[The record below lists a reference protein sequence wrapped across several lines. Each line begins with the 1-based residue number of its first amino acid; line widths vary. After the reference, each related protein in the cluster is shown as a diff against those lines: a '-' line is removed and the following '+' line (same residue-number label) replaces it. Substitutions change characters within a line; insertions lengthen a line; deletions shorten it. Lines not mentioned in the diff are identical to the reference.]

1 MVQAHSLQK
10 ASLPA
15 TALEDLSPLTS
26 SSICSLLY
34 SLGADR
40 TEVTWIINYLVNYLA
55 YRLEKKDDRMLSD

>member
-1 MVQAHSLQK
+1 MVQAPSLQK

-15 TALEDLSPLTS
+15 TALDDLSPFTS
-26 SSICSLLY
+26 SSICSLLH

-55 YRLEKKDDRMLSD
+55 YRLE